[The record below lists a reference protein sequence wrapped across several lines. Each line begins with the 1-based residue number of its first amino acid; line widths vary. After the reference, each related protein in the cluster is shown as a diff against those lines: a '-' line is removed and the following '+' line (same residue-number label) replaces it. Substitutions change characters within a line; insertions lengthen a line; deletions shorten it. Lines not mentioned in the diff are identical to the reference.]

1 MASAA
6 PFRWP
11 SSGHS
16 PGLSR
21 DIGRGRSS
29 SGRLSCCRN
38 SNLLESARHSRRLSE
53 KRKPVGVVG
62 GPTFSPKT
70 HETRLRGPIPHE
82 LGTEHSKMIYS
93 RWGIKEVRLDIAF
106 GKAVWRDQIDPII
119 AADERRR
126 CCGLGRA
133 LARLDLDRE
142 RSCLRSHD
150 VRKSETVPAIREME
164 ADLRSRSSHLRASRI
179 SMSIYRH
186 AGTKPLTAGYR
197 RACWATCLP

>member
-1 MASAA
+1 
-6 PFRWP
+6 
-11 SSGHS
+11 
-16 PGLSR
+16 
-21 DIGRGRSS
+21 
-29 SGRLSCCRN
+29 
-38 SNLLESARHSRRLSE
+38 
-53 KRKPVGVVG
+53 
-62 GPTFSPKT
+62 
-70 HETRLRGPIPHE
+70 
-82 LGTEHSKMIYS
+82 MIYS

-179 SMSIYRH
+179 FHEHLQTRWNEASYRRLSKSLLGNLPAVGRCAHFKMHSQNSRPDREQRRATAAPAASMS
-186 AGTKPLTAGYR
+186 AALSQPN
-197 RACWATCLP
+197 PPP